1 MTHHALSTSPDI
13 DPVVERYLNPLPRS
27 VARLGESLLLDGAW
41 SFELDLDDRGL
52 AEDWEQGHVY
62 TKTAQWPGSIES
74 HLGAGATQPWTDEV
88 VAWYERTFEF
98 PEHWAGELVQITFG
112 AVGYETRVW
121 LNGSLLKT
129 VEGEE
134 VHYGEYSSFSYEL
147 PAELLQPINRV
158 TVRIADSLDDETLRG
173 KQASHI
179 YKRGG
184 IWYQTNSGPLRSAW
198 LEVVERNRLRSYVG
212 VNSQIESDVVSFDFV
227 TRVYDA
233 GSYTLTLVV
242 QPADGATVLVAREWP
257 LALSA
262 GVKRQTFAVV
272 MPEPECWA
280 PGSPVLY
287 RVTAQLICPDAN
299 ISQVSTRW
307 GMRKIESRGRH
318 VYLNNE
324 AIYLDGILYQ
334 PAGATWEEIRLH
346 MEGMRALGCNLV
358 RIHIDGID
366 PRMYDLAD
374 ELGMLLWVEIP
385 SPHSS
390 TRISREN
397 HWTELLR
404 MQRVISSHP
413 SVVIWSMY
421 NEDWGIQDIATSQ
434 EAQAYII
441 RCREYI
447 KLYCPQV
454 LMVDNDGW
462 RHVSRNG
469 VLQSDLLTAHI
480 YQNTLEDWE
489 RALDRLC
496 AGDVTVTAEALVVG
510 DPYFYEGQ
518 MPLVVSEWGGF
529 GFDMYGG
536 PALLTA
542 REEQIRLYKQAL
554 RARPIAGDVY
564 TQATNVEDERN
575 GLLDFQTGELFV
587 PEGVLKSAPHHDPQ
601 SETRKITEG

>member
-13 DPVVERYLNPLPRS
+13 DPIAERYLNPLPRS

-41 SFELDLDDRGL
+41 NFELDLDNRGL
-52 AEDWEQGHVY
+52 AEHWEQGHVY

-74 HLGAGATQPWTDEV
+74 HLEAGAAQPWTDEV
-88 VAWYERTFEF
+88 VAWYERTFDF
-98 PEHWAGELVQITFG
+98 PEHWAGELVQISFG
-112 AVGYETRVW
+112 AVSYETRVW

-134 VHYGEYSSFSYEL
+134 VHYGEYSSFSYEV

-158 TVRIADSLDDETLRG
+158 TVRIADSLDDETLCG

-179 YKRGG
+179 YKRG
-184 IWYQTNSGPLRSAW
+184 
-198 LEVVERNRLRSYVG
+198 
-212 VNSQIESDVVSFDFV
+212 
-227 TRVYDA
+227 
-233 GSYTLTLVV
+233 
-242 QPADGATVLVAREWP
+242 
-257 LALSA
+257 
-262 GVKRQTFAVV
+262 
-272 MPEPECWA
+272 
-280 PGSPVLY
+280 
-287 RVTAQLICPDAN
+287 
-299 ISQVSTRW
+299 
-307 GMRKIESRGRH
+307 
-318 VYLNNE
+318 
-324 AIYLDGILYQ
+324 
-334 PAGATWEEIRLH
+334 
-346 MEGMRALGCNLV
+346 
-358 RIHIDGID
+358 GID

-390 TRISREN
+390 TPTSREN

-404 MQRVISSHP
+404 MQRVIISHP

-480 YQNTLEDWE
+480 YQNTLEYWE
-489 RALDRLC
+489 RALDRIC
-496 AGDVTVTAEALVVG
+496 AGDITVTAEALVVG

-587 PEGVLKSAPHHDPQ
+587 PEGVLRSTSHADQQ
-601 SETRKITEG
+601 SETRRIKET

>member
-1 MTHHALSTSPDI
+1 
-13 DPVVERYLNPLPRS
+13 
-27 VARLGESLLLDGAW
+27 
-41 SFELDLDDRGL
+41 
-52 AEDWEQGHVY
+52 
-62 TKTAQWPGSIES
+62 
-74 HLGAGATQPWTDEV
+74 
-88 VAWYERTFEF
+88 
-98 PEHWAGELVQITFG
+98 
-112 AVGYETRVW
+112 
-121 LNGSLLKT
+121 
-129 VEGEE
+129 
-134 VHYGEYSSFSYEL
+134 
-147 PAELLQPINRV
+147 
-158 TVRIADSLDDETLRG
+158 
-173 KQASHI
+173 
-179 YKRGG
+179 
-184 IWYQTNSGPLRSAW
+184 
-198 LEVVERNRLRSYVG
+198 
-212 VNSQIESDVVSFDFV
+212 
-227 TRVYDA
+227 
-233 GSYTLTLVV
+233 V

-257 LALSA
+257 LELSE

-272 MPEPECWA
+272 MPEPECWT

-287 RVTAQLICPDAN
+287 RVTAQLICPDGN

-390 TRISREN
+390 TPKSREN

-404 MQRVISSHP
+404 MQRVIISHP

-496 AGDVTVTAEALVVG
+496 AGDITVTAEALVVG

-575 GLLDFQTGELFV
+575 GLLDFRTGELFV
-587 PEGVLKSAPHHDPQ
+587 PEAVLRSTSHADPQ
-601 SETRKITEG
+601 SETRKIKEG